1 MLRTCTDG
9 EIMAVSGEDPE
20 RFGEILWR
28 HYPAVLGSTPSSAQI
43 AEDLAMLSSN
53 VRRTT
58 RPDRW
63 WESLAPRSAPRSPR
77 RPLPSGAAHG

>member
-43 AEDLAMLSSN
+43 AEDLAL
-53 VRRTT
+53 
-58 RPDRW
+58 DRLGDGDAIHGID
-63 WESLAPRSAPRSPR
+63 ERALVGSAEGQRHRADLRHVHRAP
-77 RPLPSGAAHG
+77 G